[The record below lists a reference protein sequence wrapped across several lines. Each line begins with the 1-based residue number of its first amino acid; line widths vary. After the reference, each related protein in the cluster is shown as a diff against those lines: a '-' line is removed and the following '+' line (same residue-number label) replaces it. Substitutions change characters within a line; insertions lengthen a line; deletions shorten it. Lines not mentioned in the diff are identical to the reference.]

1 MLGQTMNQDVKNH
14 IISGRSI
21 HKMASEI
28 IRTVSSCTKLYR
40 PLAAAQLAVLYNI
53 SLDKAMSII
62 KEMDVC
68 GDALD
73 SI

>member
-1 MLGQTMNQDVKNH
+1 MMGQTMNQDTKNH

-28 IRTVSSCTKLYR
+28 IRTVSSCTKLDR

-68 GDALD
+68 GDTLD

>member
-1 MLGQTMNQDVKNH
+1 MFGPTMNQNIKDH

-53 SLDKAMSII
+53 TLDKAMSII
-62 KEMDVC
+62 KEMDVN
-68 GDALD
+68 GDVLD